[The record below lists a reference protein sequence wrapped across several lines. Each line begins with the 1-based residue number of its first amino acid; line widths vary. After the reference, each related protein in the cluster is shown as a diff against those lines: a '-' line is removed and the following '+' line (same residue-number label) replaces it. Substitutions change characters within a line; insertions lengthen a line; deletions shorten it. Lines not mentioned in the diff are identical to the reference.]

1 MQLQD
6 LSTFLTVASERSFS
20 SAAKKL
26 HRTQP
31 PVSQGIRRLEQELGE
46 RLFDRTSRTGTL
58 TEAGRLLQDYA
69 LRLVQISSGR
79 RVAVHRALTPRSSA
93 GPRRSAPRSVAPD
106 GCGDSQPQPRL
117 RRPDVSAARQ

>member
-31 PVSQGIRRLEQELGE
+31 AVSQGIRRLEEELGE
-46 RLFDRTSRTGTL
+46 RLFDRTSRT
-58 TEAGRLLQDYA
+58 
-69 LRLVQISSGR
+69 
-79 RVAVHRALTPRSSA
+79 
-93 GPRRSAPRSVAPD
+93 
-106 GCGDSQPQPRL
+106 
-117 RRPDVSAARQ
+117 AR